1 MLSLSNVFS
10 ADEVRAFDQRV
21 TKELGHR
28 TKAYVVELK
37 IDGLAV
43 NLHYENGIF
52 VRAVTR
58 GDGKVGEDVTANVRT
73 IKSIPLYL
81 ENAPE
86 FIEIRGE
93 AYMPH
98 SE

>member
-1 MLSLSNVFS
+1 M
-10 ADEVRAFDQRV
+10 
-21 TKELGHR
+21 
-28 TKAYVVELK
+28 
-37 IDGLAV
+37 
-43 NLHYENGIF
+43 HYENGMF

-58 GDGKVGEDVTANVRT
+58 GDGRIGEDVTANVRT

-86 FIEIRGE
+86 FIEVRGE

-98 SE
+98 SEFKRINEERDEEGLPTL